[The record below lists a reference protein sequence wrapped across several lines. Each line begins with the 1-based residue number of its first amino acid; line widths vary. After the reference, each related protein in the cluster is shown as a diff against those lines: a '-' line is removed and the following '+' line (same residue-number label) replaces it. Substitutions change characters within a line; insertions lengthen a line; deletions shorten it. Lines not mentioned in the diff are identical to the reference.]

1 MSHPCSRLPRRQDSE
16 PTTVHTP
23 IEARSGGLPPW
34 AIGLTGVI
42 VGVVSA
48 AGGTAWLLSARAE
61 ESRTALVAAPWLA
74 AHAAGLGLRGTW

>member
-1 MSHPCSRLPRRQDSE
+1 MPKTRHRRKRENDDPELYDS
-16 PTTVHTP
+16 TKT
-23 IEARSGGLPPW
+23 PW

-48 AGGTAWLLSARAE
+48 AGGTAWLLSARAD

-74 AHAAGLGLRGTW
+74 AHAAGLGMRGTW